1 MADIVFPTSA
11 FTPIID
17 VSAASGP
24 VSIPAAATP
33 TVIHSKS
40 FGAGTFIV
48 SAKITFKFSSTS
60 TQIPAGSSAPWLGAI
75 SLTTGFDVSDD
86 ASPAINYIDNGLLR
100 TLYSSSTVNVKFWT
114 LNMARHIQRQ
124 TSGPIY
130 LVASYPT
137 TLTSGAIEA
146 LASMTVTQ
154 IA

>member
-17 VSAASGP
+17 VSASSGA

-48 SAKITFKFSSTS
+48 SAKITFKFSASS
-60 TQIPAGSSAPWLGAI
+60 TQIPTGSSAPWLGAI

-86 ASPAINYIDNGLLR
+86 ASPSVTYIDNGTLR
-100 TLYSSSTVNVKFWT
+100 TLYSVGTSNVKFWT
-114 LNMARHIQRQ
+114 LRMDRHIQRQ

-137 TLTSGAIEA
+137 ALLSGAIEA
-146 LASMTVTQ
+146 LGSMTVTQ